1 MTRPTTGRKAVSVS
15 HCSCV
20 SVPRSMKDHTNSV
33 AAKHETASHSRMEIG
48 VGVSALRIAGRSVKP
63 SPSHGQSQISL
74 KIGPTQA
81 GGSIFAPGEGGG
93 REVSGVRR
101 LFGDPRAVD
110 VVVVVLMA
118 CFVLSAYLDAYGPV
132 KVPGNVIQDAAYAG
146 QAGLPASWFLTTGFL
161 FFLFGRGLREGKPWN
176 RALPD
181 GYTGSLAAALIF
193 GAALITDNY
202 WTIAAP
208 NNALGLDLLFTPPNV
223 IKIAAAA
230 VMVSGPLRSATRRG
244 EVTASVITLLS
255 AALLLSVFTFAT
267 QFIHPLIDPWSSSDL
282 AQVPARVPTWVAQ
295 DLGVSALLVKAAI
308 LAVSGLLLKSA
319 FRLRPGSLT
328 LVFTVNGLLVVVTK
342 THFFLLPVAM
352 LTGLA
357 ADAWLAWSARRSGRP
372 TASLCA
378 VIAGAFTL
386 TYMVE
391 MYVVGTPWN
400 VSLWVG
406 IVLAATIV
414 SWSMGRLLRA
424 GMPDSS
430 AAVPPLLEVVPGEM
444 VMPGE
449 VRWTRD
455 PQSTIRPQLVRA
467 ALDDLGTPE
476 ALGRSPLGQ
485 LPGVSRGGSAAADLR
500 SVLVDVIGELATSS
514 GPRDAEAGKLLLDYY
529 VKRVGSHEVI
539 MERLHLSRPTFYRR
553 LQRGFALVAER
564 LDELSEFAQRVPVN
578 D

>member
-1 MTRPTTGRKAVSVS
+1 M
-15 HCSCV
+15 
-20 SVPRSMKDHTNSV
+20 
-33 AAKHETASHSRMEIG
+33 
-48 VGVSALRIAGRSVKP
+48 SA
-63 SPSHGQSQISL
+63 
-74 KIGPTQA
+74 
-81 GGSIFAPGEGGG
+81 
-93 REVSGVRR
+93 VRR

-110 VVVVVLMA
+110 AVVVVLMA
-118 CFVLSAYLDAYGPV
+118 CFVFSAYLDAYAHV
-132 KVPGNVIQDAAYAG
+132 KVPGTVIQDAAYAG
-146 QAGLPASWFLTTGFL
+146 QAGLTASWFVTTGLL

-181 GYTGSLAAALIF
+181 GYTGSLAAALVF
-193 GAALITDNY
+193 GAALIADNY
-202 WTIAAP
+202 WTFAAP

-223 IKIAAAA
+223 VKIAAAA
-230 VMVSGPLRSATRRG
+230 VMVSGPLRSAARRG
-244 EVTASVITLLS
+244 EVTASVFTLLS

-267 QFIHPLIDPWSSSDL
+267 QFIHPLIDPWSSVDPT
-282 AQVPARVPTWVAQ
+282 QIPARVDIWVAQ
-295 DLGVSALLVKAAI
+295 NLGVSALLVQSTI
-308 LAVSGLLLKSA
+308 LAVTGLVLKSS

-328 LVFTVNGLLVVVTK
+328 LVYTVNGLLVLVTK
-342 THFFLLPVAM
+342 THFYLLPVPVMA
-352 LTGLA
+352 GVA
-357 ADAWLAWSARRSGRP
+357 GDAWLAWSARRAGRP

-378 VIAGAFTL
+378 VIACAFTV

-391 MYVVGTPWN
+391 MYIVGTYWTG
-400 VSLWVG
+400 SLWAGV
-406 IVLAATIV
+406 VLAATIV
-414 SWSMGRLLRA
+414 SWSIGRLLRA
-424 GMPDSS
+424 GMPDSA
-430 AAVPPLLEVVPGEM
+430 AAVPPLLDVLPGAL

-500 SVLVDVIGELATSS
+500 AVLVDVIGELATSS